1 MLNSKIIR
9 KLRAPIKFQ
18 RKFNAF
24 RHDRIRRK
32 LQDYLV
38 NAEYQCKSSLDES
51 VNYIWMFWAQGYDSM
66 PDLVSKCI
74 ETVKK
79 NSGNAQVILLTAENF
94 EKYATLPEWIVDKFR
109 SGIISPMYF
118 SDALRFNLLKNHGGL
133 WLDATDFVIDEITDE
148 YFSDLCTVSSL
159 SDEEHFFIAEG
170 RWHTALFGGSKNHPL
185 FQGMDGQEIET
196 LMKRFHAHI
205 QSFQKKSVFWDSNQ
219 RVEEIGIVLEGNVH
233 IERIDENGITC
244 LIDVLLPGD
253 SLGEMFSIS
262 QAPLNTTFRIVKDA
276 KILFFNARR
285 VIESPVSDPLEI
297 RFLQNLGRVLSKK
310 SYSFSKRLADTVH
323 RTTRQRLQD
332 YLSKRK

>member
-1 MLNSKIIR
+1 MDNINKLYMLNSKIIR

-185 FQGMDGQEIET
+185 FQFMD
-196 LMKRFHAHI
+196 
-205 QSFQKKSVFWDSNQ
+205 SFFSNYWKENDEAVDYFMTDYALEYAYRNDIGGFKEYIDSNRGKVDPQ
-219 RVEEIGIVLEGNVH
+219 FVNLQPQLNRDYNSREWRRLTHNT
-233 IERIDENGITC
+233 RIFKLTYKDKIKKKDGTFYDF
-244 LIDVLLPGD
+244 LIK
-253 SLGEMFSIS
+253 
-262 QAPLNTTFRIVKDA
+262 N
-276 KILFFNARR
+276 
-285 VIESPVSDPLEI
+285 
-297 RFLQNLGRVLSKK
+297 
-310 SYSFSKRLADTVH
+310 YS
-323 RTTRQRLQD
+323 
-332 YLSKRK
+332 